1 MSVLALNAGS
11 STLKFVLFA
20 GRSADVA
27 AEGIVEEPPAEPGAG
42 VARRGRATLRVRR
55 AGAPGERSATLD
67 AGLSDAVRAALESI
81 REELASD
88 PVLAVGH
95 RVVHG
100 GPSFSESAPI
110 DDRVAE
116 EIDRLSEL
124 APLHNP
130 PALAAI
136 RAARTAL
143 PDVPHVAVF
152 DTAHFAHLPP
162 ARHVYALPY
171 DWYAERGI
179 RRFGFHGISH
189 AYCAARAAEV
199 LGRPAEGFRTVTC
212 HLGNG
217 CSATAALGG
226 KAVAT
231 TMGYTPLEGLVM
243 GSRAGSIDPGILLH
257 ALERM
262 GLAPGELADVLNRR
276 SGLLGVSGVSSDF
289 RTVQDAA
296 TRGHVRAQLALA
308 IYADSVR
315 AAIGSLAVALGGVD
329 ALVFTAGVGEHA
341 AGLREE
347 VCRGLGCLGLRLDP
361 VRNAASPPD
370 ADVAERGSPGRILVL
385 RTREELHIAREALRF
400 ADRGGDASGPAA

>member
-42 VARRGRATLRVRR
+42 VARRVRATLRVRR
-55 AGAPGERSATLD
+55 AGAPGERAATLD
-67 AGLSDAVRAALESI
+67 AGLADAVGAALEAI

-88 PVLAVGH
+88 PVVAVGH

-100 GPSFSESAPI
+100 GRAFTGSTPI
-110 DDRVAE
+110 DDRVE
-116 EIDRLSEL
+116 NEIGRLSEL

-136 RAARTAL
+136 GAARKAL
-143 PDVPHVAVF
+143 ADVPHVAVF
-152 DTAHFAHLPP
+152 DTAFFANLPP
-162 ARHVYALPY
+162 DRHVYALPY
-171 DWYAERGI
+171 EWYAERGI

-189 AYCAARAAEV
+189 AYCAARAAEF
-199 LGRPAEGFRTVTC
+199 LGRPPEGFRTVTC

-231 TMGYTPLEGLVM
+231 TMGFTPLEGLVM
-243 GSRAGSIDPGILLH
+243 GSRAGSVDPGILLH

-262 GLAPGELADVLNRR
+262 GVAPAELAEILNRR

-296 TRGHVRAQLALA
+296 RQGDARARLALA
-308 IYADSVR
+308 IYANSVR

-329 ALVFTAGVGEHA
+329 TLVFTAGVGENA
-341 AGLREE
+341 ADLRED
-347 VCRGLGCLGLRLDP
+347 VCRGLSCLGLRLDP
-361 VRNAASPPD
+361 ARNASARPD
-370 ADVAERGSPGRILVL
+370 ADVAAEDSPGRILVL
-385 RTREELHIAREALRF
+385 HTREELHIAREALRF
-400 ADRGGDASGPAA
+400 SGRGGGASGPAA